1 MKKDWFQWMSHETT
15 THESYSII
23 INPLQ
28 FAITRGSP
36 WIFLTKWLEADLVQ
50 VEPPRGEQST
60 ESILLVVGPTM
71 LLRGYWDMPR
81 EYSSAGLVM
90 GQVRQSVVAM
100 GPQLT

>member
-1 MKKDWFQWMSHETT
+1 MSNETT

-28 FAITRGSP
+28 WAITRGSP